1 MENKEVTQDSTL
13 LEALELQGDVKKLT
27 EMLEEMPTAKVIDF
41 FKSKHTDEILKYL
54 SPLKLEDK
62 GRIISEL
69 DLETIIEIFRT
80 LERPKFASIYK
91 HISSDVRADLYKE
104 LSLDEQNE
112 FLPFLDKKIREDV
125 IILSSYPSETAGG
138 IMTTDFAT
146 ILLEMN
152 AQEALEKLRSDAPS
166 KKMIYYLYVVNE
178 SMKMQGI
185 LTLKD
190 LLFAEPAAKIKDLI
204 NEFVIYAELSED
216 QESVAKKIA
225 KYDLVAIPVLN
236 TYQQLVGIVHH
247 DDAMDVLRAEQTE
260 DMEKFMGIV
269 PTEDSLTYMETTT
282 FYHFKK
288 RVFWIIGLA
297 AIGLISGIIVHK
309 FEGTLSS
316 LMILAL
322 YMPMMAATG
331 GNSGSQSAT
340 VVIRA
345 MALGEVKDSQWIK
358 IILKETRISMLLSV
372 CVALL
377 VFLNI
382 AFLSDH
388 VQIPETLTYFKIG
401 FYISLAIALQ
411 VVSSAMIGTSLPLIV
426 KKFGGDPAVAAS
438 PAITTFVDITG
449 LLIYF
454 GIVSY
459 ALAI

>member
-1 MENKEVTQDSTL
+1 MENKEVTEDSTL
-13 LEALELQGDVKKLT
+13 LEALELQGDIKKLT
-27 EMLEEMPTAKVIDF
+27 EMLEEMPTAKAIDF
-41 FKSKHTDEILKYL
+41 LSTKETEDILKYL
-54 SPLKLEDK
+54 SPLKLEEK
-62 GRIISEL
+62 GRIFSEL
-69 DLETIIEIFRT
+69 DLDTNIDIFRT
-80 LERPKFASIYK
+80 LEKQKFASIYK
-91 HISSDVRADLYKE
+91 HISSDVRADIYKE

-125 IILSSYPSETAGG
+125 IVLSSYPSETAGG

-146 ILLEMN
+146 ILIEMS
-152 AQEALEKLRSDAPS
+152 AQEALAKLRSDAPS

-190 LLFAEPAAKIKDLI
+190 LLFCDPKAKIKDI
-204 NEFVIYAELSED
+204 ISEFVIYAELSED
-216 QESVAKKIA
+216 QESVAKKIE

-269 PTEDSLTYMETTT
+269 PTEDNLSYMETTT

-309 FEGTLSS
+309 FEDTLSS

-331 GNSGSQSAT
+331 GNSGSQAAT

-345 MALGEVKDSQWIK
+345 MALGEIKDSNWVR
-358 IILKETRISMLLSV
+358 IILKETKISILLSV

-388 VQIPETLTYFKIG
+388 VQIPDSLSYFAIG

-411 VVSSAMIGTSLPLIV
+411 VITSAMIGTALPLLV
-426 KKFGGDPAVAAS
+426 KRLGGDPAVAAS